1 MHRTLLISALAL
13 LAATAAAAPA
23 EATFPG
29 RNGPIAFREF
39 GPDGV
44 GGPLFRALPD
54 ATPVGVIDSRPGLF
68 SDWRADGRR
77 IAFDFFEPD
86 GDEQISTAKPDG
98 TDVRVITS
106 GPGIHEVP
114 SWSPDGR
121 RIAFGYSP
129 EADPSTP
136 SFETRLW
143 TMRADGSHA
152 RPLPMS
158 RAGFDVEPKYSPDG
172 RWIVF
177 ARLRPAT
184 DETDWQ
190 SAIMLLPAEGG
201 RVRQLTPWG
210 LEYPEH
216 PTWSPDGRWI
226 VFDTDEPANATP
238 DGSIEAIRP
247 DGGGRHVILAADER
261 LSGFK
266 PWFSPDGRS
275 ILFVCNNK
283 GLQPEFPP
291 DFNDDLCVMD
301 ADGSDVVRLTNTL
314 EASENW
320 PSWGPATPQAR
331 LRLSHLNR
339 IPLDRGGRHVVAP
352 PIPTPDVPRPR
363 APRGPSPGGCR
374 HP

>member
-1 MHRTLLISALAL
+1 MRPTFLITTLAL
-13 LAATAAAAPA
+13 LLAAVAATPA
-23 EATFPG
+23 GATFPG
-29 RNGPIAFREF
+29 QNGPIAFREF
-39 GPDGV
+39 GPNGA
-44 GGPLFRALPD
+44 GGPLLRTLPD
-54 ATPVGVIDSRPGLF
+54 FAHVTELDHRPGLF

-86 GDEQISTAKPDG
+86 GDQQIATVRPDG
-98 TDVRVITS
+98 SDVRVITS
-106 GPGIHEVP
+106 GRGIHEVP

-121 RIAFGYSP
+121 RIAFDSSP
-129 EADPSTP
+129 EPDPNTP
-136 SFETRLW
+136 GFETRIW

-158 RAGFDVEPKYSPDG
+158 RAGFDVVPRYSPNG
-172 RWIVF
+172 RWIAF

-184 DETDWQ
+184 DEADWQ
-190 SAIMLLPAEGG
+190 SAIMLVPAEGG

-210 LEYPEH
+210 LDFPEH
-216 PTWSPDGRWI
+216 PNWSPDGHWI
-226 VFDTDEPANATP
+226 VFDTDEAANGTP

-266 PWFSPDGRS
+266 PWFSPDGKS

-320 PSWGPATPQAR
+320 PSWGPAPASTT
-331 LRLSHLNR
+331 
-339 IPLDRGGRHVVAP
+339 GG
-352 PIPTPDVPRPR
+352 
-363 APRGPSPGGCR
+363 
-374 HP
+374 